1 MPVIGKTK
9 GPVFGGK
16 AVVIFGAKRP
26 PSSAAPSPS
35 TKAGSGQASPQPDT
49 DQPSAS
55 AKLGTSKDGSPE

>member
-1 MPVIGKTK
+1 MPVIGVTK

-26 PSSAAPSPS
+26 PSSPAKSPG
-35 TKAGSGQASPQPDT
+35 TKVASGQASPQPDT

-55 AKLGTSKDGSPE
+55 PKPDTSKNGSQA